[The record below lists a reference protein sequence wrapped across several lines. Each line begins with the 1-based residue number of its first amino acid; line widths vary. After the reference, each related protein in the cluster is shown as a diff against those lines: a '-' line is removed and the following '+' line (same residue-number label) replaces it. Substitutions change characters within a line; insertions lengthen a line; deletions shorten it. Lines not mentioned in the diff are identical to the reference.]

1 MLLSALPLTAAE
13 EELRKIKLNEVQT
26 GISVDTKQ
34 QTLQGVAFPVHK
46 DAIAALE
53 RFRDKRI
60 NYVQLDTRQEEEPTK
75 KEEKTQLFRNV
86 EGGPPLPSPSNS
98 PSITY

>member
-1 MLLSALPLTAAE
+1 MCQRCEVKVPRVLWCVQ
-13 EELRKIKLNEVQT
+13 VQT
-26 GISVDTKQ
+26 DISVDTKQ

-60 NYVQLDTRQEEEPTK
+60 NYVQL
-75 KEEKTQLFRNV
+75 V
-86 EGGPPLPSPSNS
+86 SPFGANR
-98 PSITY
+98 Y

>member
-1 MLLSALPLTAAE
+1 MSGMYDCVCLWCVQ
-13 EELRKIKLNEVQT
+13 VQT
-26 GISVDTKQ
+26 DISVDTKQ

-60 NYVQLDTRQEEEPTK
+60 NYVQLVSSS
-75 KEEKTQLFRNV
+75 EKILSDVARS
-86 EGGPPLPSPSNS
+86 E
-98 PSITY
+98 I